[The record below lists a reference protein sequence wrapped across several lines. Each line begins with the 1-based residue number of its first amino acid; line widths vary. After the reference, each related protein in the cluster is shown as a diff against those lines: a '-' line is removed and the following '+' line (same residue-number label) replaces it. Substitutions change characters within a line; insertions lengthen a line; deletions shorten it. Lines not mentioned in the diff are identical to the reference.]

1 MSMFRKNKRGLD
13 ALEQKLNTISEL
25 TKGLDR
31 TAFNNLID
39 AVKAVYEVRQKLRR
53 VKTDDEK
60 ESEDIDEIERKLEKE
75 SK

>member
-1 MSMFRKNKRGLD
+1 MRMFSKGNRGLD

-39 AVKAVYEVRQKLRR
+39 AVKAVYEARQKLRR

-75 SK
+75 KK